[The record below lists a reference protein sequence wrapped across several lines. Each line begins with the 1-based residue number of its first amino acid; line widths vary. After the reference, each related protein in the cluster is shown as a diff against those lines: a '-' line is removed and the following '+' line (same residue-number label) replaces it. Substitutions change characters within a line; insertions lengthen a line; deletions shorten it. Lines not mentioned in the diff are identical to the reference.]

1 MKNKKII
8 AMVAGLAALTVAG
21 GSFAAYAAESE
32 APSKADYSYTT
43 GQTEGAKNADTDEQT
58 DKTGYSYV
66 AGQAKGAQ
74 YADAEGASDDADK
87 TEFSFNTGKANGTQY
102 APEDAEDKSE
112 YSYVTGQ
119 SNGEQFADEDEQTDK
134 ADYSYVA
141 GQANG
146 AQYADAEGA
155 SDDADKTEFSFNTG
169 KINGTQYAPE
179 ADSEESPDKTDY
191 SFNAGQQNAQSR
203 NDIYTALPEGG
214 TKEDAE
220 AFYEQNDV
228 GGGAWVDG
236 AYDESA
242 KADYGYAKGQQ
253 RGSSYAQETD
263 GVATP
268 DKSGYSYSTAKQS
281 YEQNHATWNWGE

>member
-32 APSKADYSYTT
+32 APSKAGYSYTT

-66 AGQAKGAQ
+66 SGQAKGAQ
-74 YADAEGASDDADK
+74 YADAEGAADDADK
-87 TEFSFNTGKANGTQY
+87 TAFSFNTGKANGTQY
-102 APEDAEDKSE
+102 APE
-112 YSYVTGQ
+112 
-119 SNGEQFADEDEQTDK
+119 
-134 ADYSYVA
+134 
-141 GQANG
+141 
-146 AQYADAEGA
+146 
-155 SDDADKTEFSFNTG
+155 
-169 KINGTQYAPE
+169 
-179 ADSEESPDKTDY
+179 ADSEESADKTDY
-191 SFNAGQQNAQSR
+191 SYNAGQQNAQSR
-203 NDIYTALPEGG
+203 NDVYTALPEGG

-263 GVATP
+263 GEATP
-268 DKSGYSYSTAKQS
+268 DKSGYSYSAGRQS
-281 YEQNHATWNWGE
+281 YEQNHTTWNWGE

>member
-21 GSFAAYAAESE
+21 GSFAAYAAESNT
-32 APSKADYSYTT
+32 PSKAGYSYTT

-66 AGQAKGAQ
+66 SGQAKGAQ

-102 APEDAEDKSE
+102 APEADTEKS
-112 YSYVTGQ
+112 
-119 SNGEQFADEDEQTDK
+119 A
-134 ADYSYVA
+134 
-141 GQANG
+141 
-146 AQYADAEGA
+146 
-155 SDDADKTEFSFNTG
+155 
-169 KINGTQYAPE
+169 
-179 ADSEESPDKTDY
+179 DKTDY

-253 RGSSYAQETD
+253 RGSSYAQEID
-263 GVATP
+263 GEATP
-268 DKSGYSYSTAKQS
+268 DKSGYSYSTAKKS

>member
-21 GSFAAYAAESE
+21 GSFAAYAAESNT
-32 APSKADYSYTT
+32 PSKAGYSYTT

-66 AGQAKGAQ
+66 SGQAKGAQYANAEGAADDADKTAFSFNTGKAKGAQ

-102 APEDAEDKSE
+102 APEADTEKS
-112 YSYVTGQ
+112 
-119 SNGEQFADEDEQTDK
+119 A
-134 ADYSYVA
+134 
-141 GQANG
+141 
-146 AQYADAEGA
+146 
-155 SDDADKTEFSFNTG
+155 
-169 KINGTQYAPE
+169 
-179 ADSEESPDKTDY
+179 DKTDY

-263 GVATP
+263 GEATP
-268 DKSGYSYSTAKQS
+268 DKSGYSYSTAKKS

>member
-1 MKNKKII
+1 M
-8 AMVAGLAALTVAG
+8 AAGLAVLTFAG
-21 GSFAAYAAESE
+21 GSFAAFAAESE
-32 APSKADYSYTT
+32 APSKAGYSYTT
-43 GQTEGAKNADTDEQT
+43 GQIEGTKYADTDEQT
-58 DKTGYSYV
+58 
-66 AGQAKGAQ
+66 
-74 YADAEGASDDADK
+74 
-87 TEFSFNTGKANGTQY
+87 
-102 APEDAEDKSE
+102 
-112 YSYVTGQ
+112 
-119 SNGEQFADEDEQTDK
+119 
-134 ADYSYVA
+134 
-141 GQANG
+141 
-146 AQYADAEGA
+146 
-155 SDDADKTEFSFNTG
+155 
-169 KINGTQYAPE
+169 
-179 ADSEESPDKTDY
+179 DKTDY

-263 GVATP
+263 GEATP

>member
-8 AMVAGLAALTVAG
+8 AMAAGLAALTVAG
-21 GSFAAYAAESE
+21 GSFAAFAAESE
-32 APSKADYSYTT
+32 APSKAGYSYTT

-58 DKTGYSYV
+58 DKTDYSYV
-66 AGQAKGAQ
+66 AGQANGTQ
-74 YADAEGASDDADK
+74 YADAEGASDDA
-87 TEFSFNTGKANGTQY
+87 
-102 APEDAEDKSE
+102 
-112 YSYVTGQ
+112 
-119 SNGEQFADEDEQTDK
+119 
-134 ADYSYVA
+134 
-141 GQANG
+141 
-146 AQYADAEGA
+146 
-155 SDDADKTEFSFNTG
+155 
-169 KINGTQYAPE
+169 
-179 ADSEESPDKTDY
+179 DKTDY

-263 GVATP
+263 GEATP

>member
-8 AMVAGLAALTVAG
+8 AVAAGLAVLTVAG
-21 GSFAAYAAESE
+21 GSFTAFAAESE
-32 APSKADYSYTT
+32 APSKAGYSYTT
-43 GQTEGAKNADTDEQT
+43 GQIEGTKYADTDEQT
-58 DKTGYSYV
+58 DKT
-66 AGQAKGAQ
+66 
-74 YADAEGASDDADK
+74 D
-87 TEFSFNTGKANGTQY
+87 
-102 APEDAEDKSE
+102 

-119 SNGEQFADEDEQTDK
+119 SNGEQFADEYEQTDK

-191 SFNAGQQNAQSR
+191 SFNAGQKNAQSR
-203 NDIYTALPEGG
+203 NDIYTALHEGG

-263 GVATP
+263 GEATP
-268 DKSGYSYSTAKQS
+268 DKSGYIYSTAKQS